1 MRSDDTAGQSIPMN
15 TDSDRPPARVD
26 VRAGRAI
33 KGLIVLL
40 LVGSA
45 GACGSSERFASSRT
59 TTGSP
64 TADSTGDEYVGSDL
78 ATQPSGV
85 FDGARVDPE
94 STAERAEDPAGD
106 IDPRQL
112 SWAPP
117 ELTDPITVVVEG
129 EVVSLEDDQDYRVVF
144 PDTPVRHGVVL
155 SGGRNVVIIGGEI
168 NIPDQG
174 VDPGIYQRR
183 ALHIRGQTGVVHIE
197 GLLMTGED
205 LSEGINIDAPEA
217 IVQLQNIRIEHLH
230 ARDQVDFT
238 DNHPDVIQPWGG
250 VAELRVDRLTA
261 QTDYQGIFL
270 KEDFDPIGPVTL
282 RRVHIEGDPTARYLY
297 WKQAEFDLTI
307 DRSYVSPAPGRSL
320 ELTLWPDVETWS
332 DLTVGAPPTGEF
344 VPSGLAGI
352 GYLPWPYA
360 P

>member
-1 MRSDDTAGQSIPMN
+1 MRRVVTRRRGS
-15 TDSDRPPARVD
+15 PA
-26 VRAGRAI
+26 RAGRALRDV
-33 KGLIVLL
+33 GAVLL

-45 GACGSSERFASSRT
+45 VACTTTEPVTDSVPDITTAASST
-59 TTGSP
+59 TDVP
-64 TADSTGDEYVGSDL
+64 
-78 ATQPSGV
+78 P
-85 FDGARVDPE
+85 DP
-94 STAERAEDPAGD
+94 
-106 IDPRQL
+106 DPRVL

-117 ELTDPITVVVEG
+117 EMTDPVTVVVG
-129 EVVSLEDDQDYRVVF
+129 DDEVVALDDGQDYYVEF
-144 PDTPVRHGVVL
+144 PDTPIRHGVVVA
-155 SGGRNVVIIGGEI
+155 GGRNVVIIGGEI

-174 VDPGIYQRR
+174 PDAGTYLRR
-183 ALHIRGQTGVVHIE
+183 ALLIRGQTGVVHVE
-197 GLLMTGED
+197 GLLMTGDD

-217 IVQLQNIRIEHLH
+217 IVQLQNLRIEHVH
-230 ARDQVDFT
+230 ARDQVDFS

-332 DLTVGAPPTGEF
+332 DLTVGPPPTGEF
-344 VPSGLAGI
+344 VPPGLAGI
-352 GYLPWPYA
+352 GYEPWPYA
-360 P
+360 SENPSE